1 MGTRYHT
8 VVELP
13 EFVRSAESA
22 GMDEED
28 RAQLIDLLALD
39 PDAGVSLGGGLH
51 KVRFA
56 RRGAGKSGGYRV
68 VYFYRDAELPV
79 FLLNAFA
86 KNQQQNIS
94 RNAREAFLRVCKVIA
109 ETYGVGDE

>member
-1 MGTRYHT
+1 VGTRYHT

-22 GMDEED
+22 GMVEED

-39 PDAGVSLGGGLH
+39 PDAGVSLGGGLY

-68 VYFYRDAELPV
+68 IYFYRDAELPV

-86 KNQQQNIS
+86 KNQKSNLT
-94 RNAREAFLRVCKVIA
+94 ARERADLIEDCRRIA
-109 ETYGVGDE
+109 QQYGSQK

>member
-13 EFVRSAESA
+13 EFVRSAERA
-22 GMDEED
+22 GMDEDD
-28 RAQLIDLLALD
+28 RAELIDLLALY
-39 PDAGVSLGGGLH
+39 PDAGVALGGGLH

-68 VYFYRDAELPV
+68 VYFYRDEHLPV
-79 FLLNAFA
+79 LLLNAFA

-94 RNAREAFLRVCKVIA
+94 RHAREAFLRVCKAI
-109 ETYGVGDE
+109 EESYGVCDE